1 MKYYDE
7 KHVLIPK
14 GEHIIF
20 LPEGT
25 KIIGYEQ
32 INIDDKRIK
41 MVQNKLDDC
50 IDENTLS
57 FINTSSV
64 IVRLENIVKNIP
76 GITFE
81 EYEKLQEKYI
91 FLEPLKH
98 EVCLPYCEIINPDEI
113 KYFEYDCYE
122 PISLEFEKENTN
134 LWDSGYDDK
143 IIKYKMYANTKMV
156 AIKRKNILT
165 NIIGISME
173 EYEKESK
180 PKTYIKK

>member
-81 EYEKLQEKYI
+81 EYEK
-91 FLEPLKH
+91 
-98 EVCLPYCEIINPDEI
+98 
-113 KYFEYDCYE
+113 
-122 PISLEFEKENTN
+122 
-134 LWDSGYDDK
+134 
-143 IIKYKMYANTKMV
+143 
-156 AIKRKNILT
+156 
-165 NIIGISME
+165 
-173 EYEKESK
+173 ESK
-180 PKTYIKK
+180 PKTYIKKMM